1 MLVLY
6 LNILDYIYNNIFYFY
21 NIYIVIY
28 KFSLLIR
35 FNLHYKYNIL
45 KYYIIFNRVINNIL
59 KIFILIYFY
68 LKKILLWLNRRF
80 LKKKKRFRI
89 YYKYHNIRY
98 WKFLLFFFYLNIFF
112 ILWKRRNLYRKS
124 HFIMILIFIHIGI
137 LILLH
142 FFLSVFNSFDL
153 AILCCIFFFWTILI
167 IFKR

>member
-80 LKKKKRFRI
+80 LKKKKDLGYI
-89 YYKYHNIRY
+89 INI
-98 WKFLLFFFYLNIFF
+98 
-112 ILWKRRNLYRKS
+112 
-124 HFIMILIFIHIGI
+124 
-137 LILLH
+137 
-142 FFLSVFNSFDL
+142 
-153 AILCCIFFFWTILI
+153 I
-167 IFKR
+167 I